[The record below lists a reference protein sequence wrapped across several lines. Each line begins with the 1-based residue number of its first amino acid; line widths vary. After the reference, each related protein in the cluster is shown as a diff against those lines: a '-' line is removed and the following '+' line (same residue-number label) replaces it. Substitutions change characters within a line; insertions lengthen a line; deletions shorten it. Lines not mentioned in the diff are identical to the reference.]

1 MTNNGLLPM
10 LLVLAVGISAIT
22 TASVALANTSMRLR
36 DRSALWAATTALA
49 LVLVAVFA
57 YTLTSF
63 TETR

>member
-10 LLVLAVGISAIT
+10 LLVLAVGFSAIT

-36 DRSALWAATTALA
+36 DRSALWAATAALA